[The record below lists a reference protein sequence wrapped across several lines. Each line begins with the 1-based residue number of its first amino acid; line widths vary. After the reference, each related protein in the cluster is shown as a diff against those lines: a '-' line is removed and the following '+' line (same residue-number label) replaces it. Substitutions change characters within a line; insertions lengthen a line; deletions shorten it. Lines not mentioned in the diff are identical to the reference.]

1 MTAPTS
7 PNSYIVRKLNNMNKA
22 QAMKVEK
29 DDWTRL
35 YHKMLKGLEAMIDIQ
50 GQVWNIMKIAGETN
64 MTITEMEEI
73 ILKASINNWTI
84 NATNILGILED
95 LWYLIQSDIENQVFQ
110 IQQMLAD
117 ELDTYKERGNLYID
131 NNI

>member
-1 MTAPTS
+1 
-7 PNSYIVRKLNNMNKA
+7 MNKA

-73 ILKASINNWTI
+73 ILKASINN
-84 NATNILGILED
+84 
-95 LWYLIQSDIENQVFQ
+95 
-110 IQQMLAD
+110 
-117 ELDTYKERGNLYID
+117 
-131 NNI
+131 